1 MSDMS
6 SLGRV
11 PPRMK
16 SINVEANLL
25 SARLAERA
33 RVAEASRKRLL
44 LIGAVLGVLALA
56 APPLYQYQIA
66 AGGRVKAAQVENDK
80 VAEQLAVLQ
89 KQVDEATPKVQES
102 EMVAILREQADDF
115 LGQLVYLMN
124 STTSGVAISGV
135 KADVMAA
142 TMTLT
147 CNAEAE
153 SFEEAQAFASNAK
166 AGPDVKEVF
175 LSSARQST
183 ALGVKGMG
191 FDLVK
196 RVAWE

>member
-1 MSDMS
+1 MS